1 MKKLV
6 FAALM
11 FCGTL
16 SYSQARLGS
25 SWFDI
30 YSEFKE
36 YSPETRTTDDGELL
50 MVVSWDKIRNYY
62 YFTDKRQCY
71 RTVIYPTTDG
81 ALNGLV
87 EIYNKRYVVVSN
99 TEWKMYSCGLIS
111 SIKLI
116 NHDGVTFFLWEFVE

>member
-1 MKKLV
+1 MKKLLI
-6 FAALM
+6 AAFV

-25 SWFDI
+25 SWLDI

-87 EIYNKRYVVVSN
+87 EIYNKRYVIVSN
-99 TEWKMYSCGLIS
+99 TEWRMYSNGSIS

-116 NHDGVTFFLWEFVE
+116 THDGITFFVWDFVQ

>member
-1 MKKLV
+1 MKKLLL
-6 FAALM
+6 AAFM

-25 SWFDI
+25 SWLDI

-50 MVVSWDKIRNYY
+50 MVVTWDKIRNYY

-71 RTVIYPTTDG
+71 RTVIYPTTEG

>member
-1 MKKLV
+1 MKKLLI
-6 FAALM
+6 AAFM

-25 SWFDI
+25 TWLDI

-87 EIYNKRYVVVSN
+87 EIYNKRYVIVSN
-99 TEWKMYSCGLIS
+99 TEWRMYSNGSIS

-116 NHDGVTFFLWEFVE
+116 THDGITFFVWDFVQ